1 MRNHVQEMYK
11 FNKNNNKIKN
21 NTILTEID
29 QIRNSGCLW
38 INFHFINE
46 YSIQIQGF
54 FLKNEKSFMTLPNSH
69 LNTFNK

>member
-11 FNKNNNKIKN
+11 FNKNNKKIKN

-29 QIRNSGCLW
+29 QIRNLRCLW

-54 FLKNEKSFMTLPNSH
+54 FLKMKNPL
-69 LNTFNK
+69 

>member
-11 FNKNNNKIKN
+11 FNKNNKKIKN

-29 QIRNSGCLW
+29 QIRNLGCLW

-54 FLKNEKSFMTLPNSH
+54 FF
-69 LNTFNK
+69 